1 MVEIDRR
8 HETTRLTTSEY
19 QKEWTE
25 KSPKSK
31 LNNIKRI
38 FNNRKLDNI
47 PEAKAMKDKLLNR
60 EYREVQRLA

>member
-1 MVEIDRR
+1 MIEIDKRY
-8 HETTRLTTSEY
+8 ETSLTTSEY

-31 LNNIKRI
+31 LNDIKRI
-38 FNNRKLDNI
+38 FNNSKLNNI
-47 PEAKAMKDKLLNR
+47 PEAKAIKNKLLNR